1 MSKERLQMAGV
12 EIGGVVGIRPLRSN
26 HQKRIVWLW
35 RCHCGAEFERDA
47 VAVKLAAR
55 RIGRTSCGCLH
66 IAACRANGKA
76 NATHGL
82 AKSRKRLYDVHR
94 QMMSRCYNARSKDFP
109 CYGARGI
116 YVTVPWHSVATFMEW
131 ADESGYNEGLTIER
145 VDVNGHY
152 EPGNCT
158 WIPNE
163 LQAHNTRRVRFLTF
177 QGETLHIS
185 EWARRQAIHIQ
196 TVLRRLRAGWGVED
210 ALTIVPIRGR
220 NHTFIRAS
228 AE

>member
-1 MSKERLQMAGV
+1 MEGV

-26 HQKRIVWLW
+26 SQKRIVWLW

-55 RIGRTSCGCLH
+55 RIGRTSCGC
-66 IAACRANGKA
+66 RANGKA

-82 AKSRKRLYDVHR
+82 AKSRKRLYDIHR
-94 QMMSRCYNARSKDFP
+94 QMMNRCYSEQCKDFP

-116 YVTVPWHSVATFMEW
+116 YVAEPWHSVAVFVEW
-131 ADESGYNEGLTIER
+131 ADQSGYDDRLTIER
-145 VDVNGHY
+145 VDVNGNY
-152 EPGNCT
+152 EPDNCT

-163 LQAHNTRRVRFLTF
+163 LQAHNTRRVRLITF
-177 QGETLHIS
+177 QGETHFAS
-185 EWARRQAIHIQ
+185 EWARIKGMHVQ
-196 TVLRRLRAGWGVED
+196 TILHRIRDGWSIED
-210 ALTIVPIRGR
+210 ALTVQPVKGR
-220 NHTFIRAS
+220 NHTFVRAS